1 MGRHI
6 LNAAADAGLEL
17 PEELSVVGYAFGE
30 ESLSSYGLTAVSVPR
45 YELGQEAGKL
55 LLRLIMGG
63 NVTPEVVL
71 SSALRLGRTTA
82 PPPAGEAVRVGP
94 VPSAGG

>member
-1 MGRHI
+1 M
-6 LNAAADAGLEL
+6 
-17 PEELSVVGYAFGE
+17 PEELSIVGYAFGE
-30 ESLSSYGLTAVSVPR
+30 ESFSDYGLTAVSVPR

-63 NVTPEVVL
+63 SVAPEVVL
-71 SSALRLGRTTA
+71 SSTLRLGRTTA

-94 VPSAGG
+94 LPGAGA